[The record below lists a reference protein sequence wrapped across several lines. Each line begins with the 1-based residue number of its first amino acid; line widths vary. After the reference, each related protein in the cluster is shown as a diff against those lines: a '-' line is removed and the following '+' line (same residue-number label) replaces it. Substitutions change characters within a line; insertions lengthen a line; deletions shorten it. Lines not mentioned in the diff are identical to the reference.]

1 MGKNLWFELR
11 AFARRAILESD
22 LHALDPNAFAL
33 LEWIVDQTQT
43 RKAPIYMQQLIV
55 GSKVASPATTF
66 KCVGHLESAGLI
78 SVTTDRQDAR
88 RRIIHPT
95 RRALQVMDA
104 LGQKT
109 DQWLVAH
116 RRRARQEGK
125 VQ

>member
-33 LEWIVDQTQT
+33 LEWVVDQTQS
-43 RKAPIYMQQLIV
+43 RQDPIYMQQLV
-55 GSKVASPATTF
+55 MDSKVASPATTF
-66 KCVGHLESAGLI
+66 KCVGALENLGLI

-88 RRIIHPT
+88 RRIIRPT
-95 RRALQVMDA
+95 RRALQIMEA

-109 DQWLVAH
+109 EQWLAH
-116 RRRARQEGK
+116 RRRPSQEGK
-125 VQ
+125 GS